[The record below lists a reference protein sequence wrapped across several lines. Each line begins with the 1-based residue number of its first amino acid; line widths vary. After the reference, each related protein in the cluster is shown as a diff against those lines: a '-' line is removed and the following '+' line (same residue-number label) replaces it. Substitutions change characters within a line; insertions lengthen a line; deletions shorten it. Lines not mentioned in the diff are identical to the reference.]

1 MILAKIIG
9 VIKLASVITIEGRY
23 NIKRFSP
30 KTILSISYED
40 NKTGQ
45 EYNKEGYITN
55 ESPLKELSYTYAKS
69 LHCTP

>member
-1 MILAKIIG
+1 MIFAKIIG
-9 VIKLASVITIEGRY
+9 VIKLAKVITMEGRY

-45 EYNKEGYITN
+45 EYNKESYITS
-55 ESPLKELSYTYAKS
+55 ELTLKELNST
-69 LHCTP
+69 